1 MSQDELRV
9 ILLCCHLPDSP
20 IKAHFDGGY
29 KMCSIP
35 SSLIC
40 PNEISC
46 KYFHR
51 GNENKLFGVPLENKS
66 NFEKIIFMSS
76 SYFLNSYKSKMD
88 FCPNNRFFKLL

>member
-1 MSQDELRV
+1 MSLGLSYSAAIFQTLQLRLTLMV
-9 ILLCCHLPDSP
+9 D
-20 IKAHFDGGY
+20 IKCAAA
-29 KMCSIP
+29 SIP

-66 NFEKIIFMSS
+66 NFEKIILMSS